1 MIFRDELLDG
11 LPGLEPATLGWHCRC
26 MLQKL
31 YARIL
36 ALSASDRAPIWLAV
50 IAFAE
55 GSFFP
60 IPPDLLLIPMV
71 LARPERAW
79 RLALLCTIASVC
91 GGALG
96 WLIGSELLYRVALP
110 LVRFYHYEAALD
122 ALQQRFRD
130 YGVWVVL
137 IKGLTPIPYKIVAIA
152 SGAAGFSLPL
162 FLAASLASRG
172 FRFFLVAGL
181 LRQFGSPVQEFIE
194 KRLTLVAS
202 VVAIAIV
209 GGILLLKFI

>member
-1 MIFRDELLDG
+1 
-11 LPGLEPATLGWHCRC
+11 
-26 MLQKL
+26 MLQNF

-36 ALSASDRAPIWLAV
+36 ALSASRHAPVWLAV
-50 IAFAE
+50 VAFAE

-79 RLALLCTIASVC
+79 YIALLCTVASVC

-96 WLIGSELLYRVALP
+96 WFIGSELLYRVALP
-110 LVRFYHYEAALD
+110 LVRFYHYQPALE

-162 FLAASLASRG
+162 FLGASVVSRG
-172 FRFFLVAGL
+172 FRFFLIAAL
-181 LRQFGSPVQEFIE
+181 LKRFGAPVQEFIE
-194 KRLTLVAS
+194 KRLTLIAS
-202 VVAIAIV
+202 VVAVAIV
-209 GGILLLKFI
+209 GGVLMLKFV